1 MAYDGA
7 TMIRDRAGD
16 GAMSV
21 AAAKAWSAE
30 RPAGE
35 TIPVLDLGPYR
46 AGQPG
51 AREALGA
58 ELRHACETV
67 GFYFL
72 ADHGV
77 PQDLIDRVFAEV
89 ARFHAQPLEAKTAL
103 KIDHHNIG
111 YMGMGA
117 SVTRSSQ
124 VNINTKPNLNEAFFV
139 KRDRTPDDPAVRA
152 GQRFKGLNQW
162 PKDLPGFRETIVA
175 YCDALERLAL
185 SLLPIYE
192 VALGL
197 PAGWFAPKFRDPQY
211 SLRMSHYPPVAAY
224 GDNEFGSAPHTDS
237 GFLTML
243 AQNRIPG
250 LEIRTASG
258 NWLPAPPLPGTFVV
272 NTGDMGHRWTNG
284 RFLSTPH
291 RVRNLSGVDRYA
303 IPFFFDCNAD
313 VVMECVPTCT
323 GPGNPPK
330 FEPVTY
336 TDYMSW
342 FMSRNYD
349 HARQG
354 LAHDAPAGSAFA
366 RQA

>member
-1 MAYDGA
+1 MD
-7 TMIRDRAGD
+7 
-16 GAMSV
+16 V
-21 AAAKAWSAE
+21 AEAKAWSASA
-30 RPAGE
+30 PAGE

-46 AGQPG
+46 AGEPG
-51 AREALGA
+51 ALAQLGA
-58 ELRHACETV
+58 ELRHACENV

-72 ADHGV
+72 ANHGV

-89 ARFHAQPLEAKTAL
+89 ARFHALPLADKQAL
-103 KIDHHNIG
+103 KIDRHNIG
-111 YMGMGA
+111 YMGLGA

-124 VNINTKPNLNEAFFV
+124 VNVNTRPNLNEAFFV
-139 KRDRTPDDPAVRA
+139 KRDRTPDDPAVIA
-152 GQRFKGLNQW
+152 GKRFKGLNQW
-162 PKDLPGFRETIVA
+162 PGNLPGFREAIVA
-175 YCDALERLAL
+175 YCNALEALAL
-185 SLLPIYE
+185 GLLPVYE

-197 PAGWFAPKFRDPQY
+197 PAGWFAPAFVDPQY

-224 GDNEFGSAPHTDS
+224 GENEFGSAPHTDS

-243 AQNRIPG
+243 AQNKISG
-250 LEIRTASG
+250 LEIRTRSG
-258 NWLPAPPLPGTFVV
+258 NWIAAPPLDGTFVV

-313 VVMECVPTCT
+313 FPMECIPTCT

-336 TDYMSW
+336 TEYMGW

-349 HARQG
+349 HARQN
-354 LAHDAPAGSAFA
+354 LEHDAPAGSAFA
-366 RQA
+366 R